1 MREFKPSTWF
11 GEQLLQQWGHWC
23 IQHLETFG
31 FGAGGEPD
39 GGERRITRAAG
50 DYSDPVLAKIMSTEL
65 ASGLSQTIHL
75 QIADRPALD
84 RRVAMLRYVGKPMQL
99 AERGGEPVVWFGEI
113 TIGRG
118 AKGKIEFPQPPF
130 LDTVC
135 IPVGDDPAAI
145 GRELGLTAEQVR
157 EATRRLRALALK
169 AFRRVN
175 DNKRRKAA

>member
-1 MREFKPSTWF
+1 MRQFKPSTWF

-31 FGAGGEPD
+31 FGGGGD
-39 GGERRITRAAG
+39 ASDSDRRMTRAAG
-50 DYSDPVLAKIMSTEL
+50 DYSDPVLAKIISTEL
-65 ASGLSQTIHL
+65 VGGLSQTIHL
-75 QIADRPALD
+75 QIADAPALD
-84 RRVAMLRYVGKPMQL
+84 RRVAIMRYVGKPAKL
-99 AERGGEPVVWFGEI
+99 AERGGEPVTWFGEI
-113 TIGRG
+113 TIGSGVR
-118 AKGKIEFPQPPF
+118 GKIEFPEPPF

-169 AFRRVN
+169 AFRRAN